1 LRVELDIPQAFLPLC
16 KPARYKAAFG
26 GRGSGKSHFFAEM
39 LIARAMKEQ
48 VRWVCIREVQ
58 LTLKESVRQ
67 LLIDKIQKL
76 GVGDA
81 FEVLESEI
89 RCPHGGLII
98 FKGMQ
103 AYNAESIKSLEGF
116 DGAWVEEAQTLS
128 DVSLRMLRPTI
139 RKEGSEIW
147 FSWNPRHD
155 TDPVDAFFRGP
166 SPPKNAAIVEVNW
179 HRNMWLPSVL
189 EEEITRDFAA
199 DAEMAAHVWGG
210 GYQIVSEGSYYAR
223 LIAAAEKEGRV
234 GHFPPNPN
242 LPIITSWDLGVDD
255 YTAIWFWQE
264 REGKAYAVDYYEA
277 SGEGADR
284 IIATA
289 LPETFIAPPYQEEWI
304 GWRPDKALAALERPA
319 RFLYGRHY
327 LPHDIRMREWGAGGR
342 SRVETVQALGLRN
355 VSKGSA
361 TNPEDRIA
369 AARALLPLCY
379 FNATSRVLLGLKR
392 LRAYRRKRNDT
403 LNTYMQPVH
412 DDASHGADAFGEFA
426 INSRVTPQPEPPR
439 STKPLEEMVLM
450 SPTGVLYSN
459 FTPEQAVQA
468 AVRDAELKRAKRN
481 L

>member
-1 LRVELDIPQAFLPLC
+1 
-16 KPARYKAAFG
+16 
-26 GRGSGKSHFFAEM
+26 M
-39 LIARAMKEQ
+39 LIVRAVNEPT
-48 VRWVCIREVQ
+48 RWACIREVQ

-67 LLIDKIQKL
+67 LLIDKIQKFDL
-76 GVGDA
+76 GRD

-89 RCPHGGLII
+89 RCPRGGLII

-103 AYNAESIKSLEGF
+103 SYNAESIKSLEGF

-128 DVSLRMLRPTI
+128 DISLRMLRPTI

-166 SPPKNAAIVEVNW
+166 SPPKDAAITEVNW
-179 HRNMWLPSVL
+179 NNNKWLPRVL
-189 EEEITRDFAA
+189 EDEIERDVAA
-199 DAEMAAHVWGG
+199 DPEMAAHVWGG

-223 LIAAAEKEGRV
+223 LIAAAEKEGRI
-234 GHFPPNPN
+234 GYFPPNPN
-242 LPIITSWDLGVDD
+242 LPVITSWDLGVDD

-264 REGKAYAVDYYEA
+264 RDGKAFVIDYYEA

-289 LPETFIAPPYQEEWI
+289 LPETFIPPAYQEEWV
-304 GWRPDKALAALERPA
+304 GWDRNKALNTLNRERP
-319 RFLYGRHY
+319 FLYGRHY
-327 LPHDIRMREWGAGGR
+327 LPHDIRMREWGAGAR
-342 SRVETVQALGLRN
+342 SRAETIQALGLRN

-379 FNATSRVLLGLKR
+379 FNATSRVMLGIKR

-403 LNTYMQPVH
+403 LNTYTQPVH

-426 INSRVTPQPEPPR
+426 INSRVTPIVQQPVR
-439 STKPLEEMVLM
+439 TKPLEEMILM

-468 AVRDAELKRAKRN
+468 AIRDAEAKKLARTI
-481 L
+481 